1 MSRKRQEKP
10 LHPELMEEL
19 NDLHIAAANKPD
31 GAWWAMLEDTV
42 TNYNYR
48 TGHGYDPNDAV
59 HKWVRTS
66 GHFEQ
71 VPA

>member
-1 MSRKRQEKP
+1 MSRRKARP

-19 NDLHIAAANKPD
+19 NDMHVAAADKGD
-31 GAWWAMLEDTV
+31 GAWWALMEDTV

-48 TGHGYDPNDAV
+48 TGHGYDPFETV

-66 GHFEQ
+66 GHFEL
-71 VPA
+71 VDA